1 MSDRD
6 AKRNNHNTRGHTE
19 HRNGTQ
25 QTIITSQV
33 TLNNKQGSL
42 INIEYNI
49 PETSIEIIQQAKRTH
64 SIAYIIYRINI
75 NIKYI
80 LRYI

>member
-1 MSDRD
+1 ML
-6 AKRNNHNTRGHTE
+6 KEIITTHEHTE
-19 HRNGTQ
+19 HKKRNTQ

-64 SIAYIIYRINI
+64 SIAYIIYRI
-75 NIKYI
+75 KYQKKI
-80 LRYI
+80 YFTRYI